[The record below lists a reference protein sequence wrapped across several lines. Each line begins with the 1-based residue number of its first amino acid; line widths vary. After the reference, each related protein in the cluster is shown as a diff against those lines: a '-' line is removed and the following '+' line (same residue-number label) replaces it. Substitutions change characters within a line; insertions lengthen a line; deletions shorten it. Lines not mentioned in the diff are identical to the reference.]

1 MKGRELGLIPARG
14 GSKSIPKKN
23 IKIFCGKPLI
33 AWKIEAAIKS
43 GVIDRLVVSTDDQ
56 EIAEVARRFGAEVP
70 FLRPAE
76 LAEDSTPTLPVVQHA
91 LSWLHQKEDYNPD
104 MAMLLEPTSP
114 SVQPFHIREA
124 IDLFIKTG
132 ADSVISMVEV
142 PAEYHPYWQFT
153 IGKNDRLSLFTG
165 DSIGKTVSRRQDLPK
180 TYQRNG
186 VLYVF
191 KPGLVFDSNPS
202 IYGNNVHAYPMDPQ
216 YSSDIN
222 NPGDW
227 VEAEA
232 KMRTI
237 LDKLSHNLI

>member
-1 MKGRELGLIPARG
+1 MI
-14 GSKSIPKKN
+14 KKLPRWRDVLAPRCL
-23 IKIFCGKPLI
+23 FCAPQSLRRI
-33 AWKIEAAIKS
+33 
-43 GVIDRLVVSTDDQ
+43 LL
-56 EIAEVARRFGAEVP
+56 RRFRLCNMRFRG
-70 FLRPAE
+70 FIKRRITILTWLCCLNRLRPPCSR
-76 LAEDSTPTLPVVQHA
+76 ST
-91 LSWLHQKEDYNPD
+91 
-104 MAMLLEPTSP
+104 
-114 SVQPFHIREA
+114 REA

-142 PAEYHPYWQFT
+142 QAEYHPYWQFT